1 MLMCQ
6 YLSLSAASQLVGH
19 AWSIPLCALK
29 FLLPIC
35 IEIFLFF
42 DSSSHPCVVKP
53 TSLITYIRYE
63 CSKNVSLRTH
73 IRYSVGKLTSL
84 MITHIR
90 DARWLQPFY
99 GDPCQTSPYV
109 MTVIIDG
116 RNYISDVVRQA
127 KSSSVMKLT
136 NILDYRIQLSDR
148 QLQASRNHIV
158 CLACF
163 LVEIRENY
171 H

>member
-1 MLMCQ
+1 
-6 YLSLSAASQLVGH
+6 
-19 AWSIPLCALK
+19 
-29 FLLPIC
+29 LPIC

-90 DARWLQPFY
+90 DARWLHR
-99 GDPCQTSPYV
+99 S
-109 MTVIIDG
+109 
-116 RNYISDVVRQA
+116 VVTLVRDHHMWWL
-127 KSSSVMKLT
+127 SS
-136 NILDYRIQLSDR
+136 
-148 QLQASRNHIV
+148 
-158 CLACF
+158 
-163 LVEIRENY
+163 
-171 H
+171 